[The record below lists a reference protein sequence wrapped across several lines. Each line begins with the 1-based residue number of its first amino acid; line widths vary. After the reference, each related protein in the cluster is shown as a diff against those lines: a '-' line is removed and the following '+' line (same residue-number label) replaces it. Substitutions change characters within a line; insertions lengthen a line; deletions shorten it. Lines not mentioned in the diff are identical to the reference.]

1 MTTTRQI
8 KVLTAPLLAR
18 NPDLVD
24 AGKNILW
31 LTPIDHVGR
40 LILIDRTSHPDSFVV
55 SWHIVQFFMPETT
68 SWFSLGRCGDRI
80 ARSKHFLGGSSWC
93 WADPTIYQDFVVR
106 VEADI
111 LPLFRSLATTRKS
124 LEFQCGDPQR
134 NGFLDHYWHLG
145 ACIALGEI
153 EKAQALFSPLRG
165 YRVGGRPA
173 ENPAEQRVFE
183 RLRALDQPLHSG
195 DRAALCA
202 LLGQWEAEN
211 LVGSPLEPYWLRNAF
226 PPEGVG

>member
-1 MTTTRQI
+1 MTTSRQI

-18 NPDLVD
+18 NPDL
-24 AGKNILW
+24 AHARRNILW

-55 SWHIVQFFMPETT
+55 SWHIVQFFMPGTT

-80 ARSKHFLGGSSWC
+80 ARSKHFLGGLSWN
-93 WADPTIYQDFVVR
+93 WSDRTIYQDFVVR

-111 LPLFRSLATTRKS
+111 LPLFRSLDTTRKC
-124 LEFQCGDPQR
+124 LEFQRGDPHR

-145 ACIALGEI
+145 ACLALGEI
-153 EKAQALFSPLRG
+153 EKAQALFSPLRA
-165 YRVGGRPA
+165 YRVGGPPA
-173 ENPAEQRVFE
+173 ENAAEQRVFE
-183 RLRALDQPLHSG
+183 RLRALEQPLRSG

-202 LLGQWEAEN
+202 LLAQWEAEN
-211 LVGSPLEPYWLRNAF
+211 LIGSPLERYWLRTAF
-226 PPEGVG
+226 SVEGVG